1 MVEIGWLV
9 GFSMFGFGFF
19 GALETAVIWF
29 LFVYGSARAN
39 ATNPKEHT
47 IEFLLP
53 LVIASFVLK
62 FFGVPDLLIGLI
74 VLVIF
79 FCALKY
85 YDNIPL
91 RPWITVVLKIIAIM
105 LINNQFGPW
114 VGKTMLY
121 LLIIW
126 IFVEGEIKI
135 RKLKREEKKKEKE
148 SKK

>member
-1 MVEIGWLV
+1 
-9 GFSMFGFGFF
+9 
-19 GALETAVIWF
+19 

-53 LVIASFVLK
+53 LVIASFVLT
-62 FFGVPDLLIGLI
+62 FFGVPDLIIGLI
-74 VLVIF
+74 VLLLFLVI
-79 FCALKY
+79 LKY

-91 RPWITVVLKIIAIM
+91 RPWITTVLKILAIM

-114 VGKTMLY
+114 VGKIMLY

-126 IFVEGEIKI
+126 TFIEGEIKI
-135 RKLKREEKKKEKE
+135 RKLKREAKKKEKNL
-148 SKK
+148 KK